1 MVLATS
7 SPLRNT
13 CPSFPRLLVDAGL
26 PKPVSPWG
34 SCRQHRIIEAS
45 FKGGESSADTRLLAG
60 GHRTV
65 DSSWVVHV
73 LSDSEDIERCNSLCD
88 SAQQRMCLMGL
99 TSLQH

>member
-1 MVLATS
+1 MPV
-7 SPLRNT
+7 
-13 CPSFPRLLVDAGL
+13 CPSRFHVGAAAGSTELLKL
-26 PKPVSPWG
+26 S
-34 SCRQHRIIEAS
+34 S